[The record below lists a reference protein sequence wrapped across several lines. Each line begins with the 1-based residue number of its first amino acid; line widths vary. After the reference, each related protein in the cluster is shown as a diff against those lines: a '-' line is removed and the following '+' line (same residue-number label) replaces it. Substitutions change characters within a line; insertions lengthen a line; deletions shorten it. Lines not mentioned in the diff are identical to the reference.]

1 MFVSRIL
8 IILAAV
14 AIELATSTKRA
25 DSYFQCVQAFS
36 TQVVFN
42 LAQCSVQDIGMQAK
56 AVGTTLP
63 DCNGKLENPLSPSEC
78 TEIFNVLDR
87 KLAIVDLLT
96 RIGNGKAEFDRQFSY
111 LAIE

>member
-25 DSYFQCVQAFS
+25 DSNFQCVQAFS
-36 TQVVFN
+36 TQNEVTAN
-42 LAQCSVQDIGMQAK
+42 

-63 DCNGKLENPLSPSEC
+63 DCTGKLENSPLSPSEC
-78 TEIFNVLDR
+78 TEIFNVLDQ
-87 KLAIVDLLT
+87 KLAIIDLLT
-96 RIGNGKAEFDRQFSY
+96 QIGNGKAEFDRQFSY